1 MKGGSKKKNN
11 KHVACV
17 THTVKSVCLCVC
29 VREKRMED
37 ATKRTADAQPQAR
50 NLCTLEIYDLNA
62 AAHNQKDKLSKEQQ
76 QQQ

>member
-1 MKGGSKKKNN
+1 M
-11 KHVACV
+11 A
-17 THTVKSVCLCVC
+17 
-29 VREKRMED
+29 D

-76 QQQ
+76 QQQQ